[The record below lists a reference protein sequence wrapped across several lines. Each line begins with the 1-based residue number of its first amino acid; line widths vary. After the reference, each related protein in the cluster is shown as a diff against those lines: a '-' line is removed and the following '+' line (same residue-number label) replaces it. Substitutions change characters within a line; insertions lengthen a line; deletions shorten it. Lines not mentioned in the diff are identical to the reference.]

1 MVTKD
6 RAQQQFVN
14 RYRKLTE
21 SLTRAKE
28 AHKRKPDSVS
38 EKRIEDIE
46 DKMDAAKADFFD
58 TEGGL
63 QKKLFRAMPKEMQFM
78 VKAPIRLRGNPT
90 RRKSGGKVARRG
102 GGMVGRNKIIQGYK
116 KGGQV

>member
-21 SLTRAKE
+21 SLTRAKK

-46 DKMDAAKADFFD
+46 DKMDTAKADFFD

-63 QKKLFRAMPKEMQFM
+63 LGAMPKEMQDM
-78 VKAPIRLRGNPT
+78 VRAPIRLTGDPN